1 MPQRLL
7 RKLVWPGLLLA
18 VLLLALTLGPLGL
31 VRNGQQNWLG
41 IGPIVIQPSEV
52 AKLAVILW
60 ASHVYANKHRRLGE
74 LSHVLIPVVPGMG
87 LVAGLVIMPRALR
100 TALVIFA
107 IMLAMIWVVGAPG
120 TLFELPY
127 SLISIGPF
135 YMSHT
140 KPEA

>member
-1 MPQRLL
+1 MWVAIGLPLAVVASRMPQRLL

-60 ASHVYANKHRRLGE
+60 ASHVYANKHRRLGDRKSTR
-74 LSHVLIPVVPGMG
+74 LNSSH
-87 LVAGLVIMPRALR
+87 
-100 TALVIFA
+100 
-107 IMLAMIWVVGAPG
+107 
-120 TLFELPY
+120 
-127 SLISIGPF
+127 
-135 YMSHT
+135 
-140 KPEA
+140 